1 MRLMSPA
8 ALSAGL
14 GLALLA
20 APLAMAQ
27 AYANHPT
34 ATAHS
39 MEGHSMQAPSH
50 RMASPMH
57 APMGAK
63 THMQPREVSKR
74 DHIVRDTH
82 HAVVTPH
89 HAMMA
94 PHDDTSHH
102 G

>member
-1 MRLMSPA
+1 MRFMSPA

-27 AYANHPT
+27 AYANHP
-34 ATAHS
+34 ATPAHT
-39 MEGHSMQAPSH
+39 MEGHPMQAPVH
-50 RMASPMH
+50 RTASSMH

-63 THMQPREVSKR
+63 THMKPREVL
-74 DHIVRDTH
+74 HHTVRDTH

-94 PHDDTSHH
+94 PHGGDTSHH